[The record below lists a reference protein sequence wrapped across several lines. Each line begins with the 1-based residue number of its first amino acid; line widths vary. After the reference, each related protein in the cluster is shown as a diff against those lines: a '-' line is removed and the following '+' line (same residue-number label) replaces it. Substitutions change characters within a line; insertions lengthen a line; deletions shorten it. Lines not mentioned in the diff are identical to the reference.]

1 LSKLLKTVNTVQKS
15 LNGDLKIGGILFTM
29 YDSRTRLAH
38 DVVQEVTGYFKEKV
52 FRTII
57 PRNVRLSEAPSY
69 AKPISQYDPE
79 CIGARSYQKLAEE
92 VLSNV

>member
-1 LSKLLKTVNTVQKS
+1 
-15 LNGDLKIGGILFTM
+15 
-29 YDSRTRLAH
+29 
-38 DVVQEVTGYFKEKV
+38 FKDKV

-57 PRNVRLSEAPSY
+57 PRNVRLSEAPSF

-92 VLSNV
+92 VLLNV